1 MLKYLHTALE
11 RFAILGTT
19 KKLNACL
26 REESGTETKTPES
39 TYARTQQTVMHVHR
53 LAHVR
58 NATNFI
64 MKQPAVNI
72 GIGIG
77 IGTADLKANV
87 IVYLQYRQIVV

>member
-1 MLKYLHTALE
+1 MPV
-11 RFAILGTT
+11 
-19 KKLNACL
+19 

-58 NATNFI
+58 NAIITTNFI

-77 IGTADLKANV
+77 TADLKANA